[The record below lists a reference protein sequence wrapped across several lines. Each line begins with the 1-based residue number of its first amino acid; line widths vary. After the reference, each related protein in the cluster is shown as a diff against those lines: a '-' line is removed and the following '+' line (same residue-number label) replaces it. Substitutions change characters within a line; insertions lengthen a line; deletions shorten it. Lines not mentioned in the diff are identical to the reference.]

1 MTARIL
7 IIEDEALVAM
17 ELRFV
22 LEDLGHEVIATVSD
36 AVTAREI
43 VREAE
48 VDLALVDIHLSDGP
62 TGVAL
67 GRELGQ
73 ELGVSVLFMTAN
85 PGMVR
90 DGVAGTIGVLSKP
103 TEERAVQTAVDYAL
117 RRRAGQLETKQGG
130 YLVVKPGTAATAIEG
145 VWAAG
150 DVTDDIYRQAVTA
163 AGMGCMAAL
172 EAVRFLAEQD
182 HKAEGHPI
190 SHKEAEK
197 IGVW

>member
-22 LEDLGHEVIATVSD
+22 LEDLGHEVLGVAATAKAALD
-36 AVTAREI
+36 L
-43 VREAE
+43 VREND

-62 TGVAL
+62 TGINL

-73 ELGVSVLFMTAN
+73 EMGVSVLFMTAN

-103 TEERAVQTAVDYAL
+103 TDEHAVQRAVDYSL
-117 RRRAGQLETKQGG
+117 RRRQGEPVEYAPPGLQLF
-130 YLVVKPGTAATAIEG
+130 A
-145 VWAAG
+145 
-150 DVTDDIYRQAVTA
+150 
-163 AGMGCMAAL
+163 
-172 EAVRFLAEQD
+172 
-182 HKAEGHPI
+182 
-190 SHKEAEK
+190 
-197 IGVW
+197 

>member
-22 LEDLGHEVIATVSD
+22 LEDLGHEVVATVAD
-36 AVTAREI
+36 AATARDI
-43 VREAE
+43 VKETD

-73 ELGVSVLFMTAN
+73 DMGVSVLFMTAN

-90 DGVAGTIGVLSKP
+90 NGVAGTIGVLSKP
-103 TEERAVQTAVDYAL
+103 TDEAAVQKSVDYAL
-117 RRRAGQLETKQGG
+117 RRRAGAPVLYAPPELQLFG
-130 YLVVKPGTAATAIEG
+130 
-145 VWAAG
+145 
-150 DVTDDIYRQAVTA
+150 
-163 AGMGCMAAL
+163 
-172 EAVRFLAEQD
+172 
-182 HKAEGHPI
+182 
-190 SHKEAEK
+190 
-197 IGVW
+197 

>member
-22 LEDLGHEVIATVSD
+22 LEDLGHEVVATVAD
-36 AVTAREI
+36 AASARQVVLET
-43 VREAE
+43 E

-73 ELGVSVLFMTAN
+73 EMGVTVLFMTAN

-90 DGVAGTIGVLSKP
+90 QGVAGTIGVLSKP
-103 TEERAVQTAVDYAL
+103 TDERAVQTAVDYAL
-117 RRRAGQLETKQGG
+117 RRRQGQPVQYAPPELQLFG
-130 YLVVKPGTAATAIEG
+130 
-145 VWAAG
+145 
-150 DVTDDIYRQAVTA
+150 
-163 AGMGCMAAL
+163 
-172 EAVRFLAEQD
+172 
-182 HKAEGHPI
+182 
-190 SHKEAEK
+190 
-197 IGVW
+197 

>member
-22 LEDLGHEVIATVSD
+22 LEDLGHEVLGVAATAKAALD
-36 AVTAREI
+36 L
-43 VREAE
+43 VREND

-62 TGVAL
+62 TGINL

-73 ELGVSVLFMTAN
+73 DMGVSVLFMTAN

-103 TEERAVQTAVDYAL
+103 TDEHAVQRAVDYAM
-117 RRRAGQLETKQGG
+117 RRRQGG
-130 YLVVKPGTAATAIEG
+130 PVEYAPPGLQLFA
-145 VWAAG
+145 
-150 DVTDDIYRQAVTA
+150 
-163 AGMGCMAAL
+163 
-172 EAVRFLAEQD
+172 
-182 HKAEGHPI
+182 
-190 SHKEAEK
+190 
-197 IGVW
+197 